1 MVFCLSNTA
10 PKPKNTAATKP
21 TDAAA
26 NVYASCS
33 VIMISNLKSPPL
45 MGLYKPP

>member
-1 MVFCLSNTA
+1 MVFCLSNAA
-10 PKPKNTAATKP
+10 PKPKNAAATKP

-33 VIMISNLKSPPL
+33 FMETPNS
-45 MGLYKPP
+45 